1 MNAQK
6 RFYEQLDIVNILKT
20 IRRADFFMKA
30 KLTQRQLFL
39 LKIQRKNMVSSE
51 SQTSEHSCH
60 EQSLKDLH
68 DQ

>member
-1 MNAQK
+1 MVFLGMSRFCGCCITRKKSNFRQQKSYMNAQK

-39 LKIQRKNMVSSE
+39 LKI
-51 SQTSEHSCH
+51 
-60 EQSLKDLH
+60 
-68 DQ
+68 